1 MSTLITLHPS
11 IIPSWFFHNQL
22 RGDYYRDPELA
33 SFSWRDGERVARP
46 LQHMQMLGGS
56 PCRGNVLAVVDVV
69 IMKNMTNIRQ
79 KQSGWLNMFKDI
91 V

>member
-1 MSTLITLHPS
+1 MYSIDPQYMSTASPY
-11 IIPSWFFHNQL
+11 IIFPAGAWNNPL

-56 PCRGNVLAVVDVV
+56 CH
-69 IMKNMTNIRQ
+69 
-79 KQSGWLNMFKDI
+79 GWL